1 MTDAEPS
8 AAMPARLRLARSS
21 DRQALVDLQHATWRT
36 TFAPHLPGTATTTF
50 FERRIAET
58 YIARDWPGIVV
69 AEIDGVVTGLA
80 HLENRLIATLHVAP
94 DLWGR
99 GIGRQLLQHIEHEA
113 VLHGHR
119 AVALQVE
126 DFNARA
132 IDLYRRNDYVEI
144 ARRPD
149 REFGSDGRSITMA
162 KLLDDGSAIDGPGMV
177 RAWRPDDRAQ
187 CLALFDG
194 NVPDYFAPKE
204 RADFIAFLDDLRGHY
219 LVIEDATGNVVAC
232 GGFQAD
238 DRNEGVVVLCW
249 GMVDRRHHRA
259 GLGRRLLQA
268 RLDLIAASDLF
279 TTVTIETTPFSRG
292 FFERAGFVC
301 MQVVSDGFAPGY
313 DRVDMQRPIGAVR

>member
-1 MTDAEPS
+1 MTAAEPS

-21 DRQALVDLQHATWRT
+21 DRQALVDLLHATWRT

-50 FERRIAET
+50 FERKIAET

-99 GIGRQLLQHIEHEA
+99 GIGRQLLQHVEHEA

-132 IDLYRRNDYVEI
+132 IELYRRSGYLEI

-149 REFGSDGRSITMA
+149 REFGSGGRSITMA
-162 KLLDDGSAIDGPGMV
+162 KLLDVAPGVV
-177 RAWRPDDRAQ
+177 RAWRPDDRTR
-187 CLALFDG
+187 CHTLFDG
-194 NVPDYFAPKE
+194 NVPAYFADRE
-204 RADFIAFLDDLRGHY
+204 RADFVAFLGDLHGLY
-219 LVIEDATGNVVAC
+219 LVIEDVAGDVVAC
-232 GGFQAD
+232 GGLQAD
-238 DRNEGVVVLCW
+238 DHDDSIAVLCW
-249 GMVDRRHHRA
+249 GMVDRQRHRV

-268 RLDLIAASDLF
+268 RLDLIAASGLF
-279 TTVTIETTPFSRG
+279 KTVTIETTPFSRG